1 MASGSLTRLRNRLV
15 GGIFGGSNQQQ
26 VISGPDISRGNK
38 PNFDTSHFG
47 ETKDKFQHAIFQYPE
62 DLGSNEFGHYMLFHI
77 HQRTSSKYVSPQ
89 FSLGARSF
97 GFAAAGFTALSPFD
111 DDYIPSKPPK
121 AEEGLTY
128 SSKPAYNSDIQ
139 EDFRL
144 APEERPGFTS
154 SASIAKRGGFTKSTD
169 TIALYMPNN
178 ITDKVKVNYK
188 NDETD
193 VAGII
198 GNTFGGTT
206 GIDEFMT
213 QLVSNESGRTIASTV
228 GEVLGVQGF
237 LRAGSVVGMGNA
249 IGQFRKAM
257 NETPNPA
264 LEALFESMDFR
275 DFQYQFRFTPRS
287 ENEVRIVDD
296 IIRLFKFHAAPERMT
311 GEKIGRHFR
320 FPSEFDIFYMY
331 QGQESKWYPML
342 HTCVLNN
349 IDIQYGPGNETQH
362 FRPVDGSPAPTEIN
376 MTLQFTETEV
386 NTKEMIKLGF

>member
-1 MASGSLTRLRNRLV
+1 
-15 GGIFGGSNQQQ
+15 
-26 VISGPDISRGNK
+26 
-38 PNFDTSHFG
+38 
-47 ETKDKFQHAIFQYPE
+47 
-62 DLGSNEFGHYMLFHI
+62 
-77 HQRTSSKYVSPQ
+77 
-89 FSLGARSF
+89 
-97 GFAAAGFTALSPFD
+97 
-111 DDYIPSKPPK
+111 
-121 AEEGLTY
+121 
-128 SSKPAYNSDIQ
+128 
-139 EDFRL
+139 
-144 APEERPGFTS
+144 
-154 SASIAKRGGFTKSTD
+154 
-169 TIALYMPNN
+169 
-178 ITDKVKVNYK
+178 
-188 NDETD
+188 
-193 VAGII
+193 
-198 GNTFGGTT
+198 
-206 GIDEFMT
+206 
-213 QLVSNESGRTIASTV
+213 
-228 GEVLGVQGF
+228 
-237 LRAGSVVGMGNA
+237 
-249 IGQFRKAM
+249 M

-287 ENEVRIVDD
+287 ENEVRVVDD